1 MKNRWTGWR
10 DSLLAKVAL
19 LFVLWLV
26 LCIPLAQIRGLIAE
40 RGASQQ
46 AAAEELADTHV
57 GPQTLA
63 GPYLLVPYVERW
75 REPVRDARGRITGQ
89 AEHRRQAVHAVFPQT
104 LALTGTLTPEE
115 RYRGIYKVPF
125 YRLAGRAQGRFAP
138 FDVAALPRQVAGSRL
153 EPGVPVLVL
162 SLSDLRGL
170 DGAPRLTLGD
180 TAPVFERGLP
190 DVLATHPL
198 AAGSV
203 QAALGDAALAAWR
216 QGQALPF
223 ALDIA
228 LTGQRQ
234 LAVAPLGEETTAR
247 FTSSWAHPSFGG
259 RFLAAERTVG
269 DTGFDARWRISAL
282 TTQARA
288 QMRAALLEEG
298 ASRGAPLAALD
309 TFEVAMAQPVNVYA
323 MAERA
328 AKYGGLFIGLVLM
341 AAFMVELFRHL
352 RLHPV
357 QYGLVGL
364 SIAVFFLLL
373 VALSEKTGFALAY
386 AGAAGASVALLAA
399 YFSAVLGGWRRAG
412 ALAGYVAVL
421 YAALYG
427 LLASERHA
435 LLLGALLVFGMLAVL
450 MLATRHVN
458 WWQLGAP
465 SAPPMPPTSPGR
477 QARAACP
484 PA

>member
-1 MKNRWTGWR
+1 MKNRWMGWR
-10 DSLLAKVAL
+10 DSLLAKVGL

-26 LCIPLAQIRGLIAE
+26 LCIPLAQIRGLIDE

-46 AAAEELADTHV
+46 AAAEELAETHV
-57 GPQTLA
+57 GAQTLA

-75 REPVRDARGRITGQ
+75 REPVRDANGRVKGQ
-89 AEHRRQAVHAVFPQT
+89 TEHSRQAVHAVFPQT
-104 LALTGTLTPEE
+104 LALTGQLTPQE
-115 RYRGIYKVPF
+115 RYRGLFRVIFYK
-125 YRLAGRAQGRFAP
+125 LAGRMQGQFAP
-138 FDVAALPRQVAGSRL
+138 FDAAALPRQAEGSRL
-153 EPGVPVLVL
+153 EPGTPVLVV

-170 DGAPRLTLGD
+170 EGAPRLTLGG
-180 TAPVFERGLP
+180 TALAFERGLP
-190 DVLATHPL
+190 GALGHHPM
-198 AAGSV
+198 AANSV
-203 QAALGDAALAAWR
+203 QASLGAEALAAWR
-216 QGQALPF
+216 HGQALPF
-223 ALDIA
+223 SLDIS

-247 FTSSWAHPSFGG
+247 LASAWAHPSFGG

-269 DTGFDARWRISAL
+269 EAGFDARWRISAL

-288 QMRAALLEEG
+288 QLAAALAEEGGDRRAASLDV
-298 ASRGAPLAALD
+298 LD
-309 TFEVAMAQPVNVYA
+309 TFDVSMTQPVNVYS
-323 MAERA
+323 MSERA
-328 AKYGGLFIGLVLM
+328 AKYGSLFIGLVLM
-341 AAFMVELFRHL
+341 AVFMVELFRRL

-399 YFSAVLGGWRRAG
+399 YFSAVLGSWRRAG
-412 ALAGYVAVL
+412 ALAGYVTAL

-427 LLASERHA
+427 LLVSESNA
-435 LLLGALLVFGMLAVL
+435 LLLGALLVFAMLATL

-465 SAPPMPPTSPGR
+465 AAATPVEAAPGESSLRGH
-477 QARAACP
+477 
-484 PA
+484 